1 MALFGLSPFDI
12 IGILVIVLLIF
23 LIPWIIRVRALS
35 SVTKAALELENMV
48 QESKELLIKMSKEKG
63 KPVLDPSDKIEDFME
78 FFVVP
83 PVDLDPNGVVKK
95 FEKILDLSEDRF
107 KEMVKEV
114 APLADKETRAN
125 IVMTLKATLAINDV
139 AKQVRHNLE
148 LGRKGNL
155 QILLMLQM
163 SIPLIMRVVKAQF
176 EGTKT
181 FSEGKPIG
189 DGVGP
194 IVAGL
199 LMKDYK
205 TEYMQDM
212 EDMFVAKKNMDERDL
227 VIARSKGPGARVG
240 RVGKVVRSIIQKE
253 NIDKIITVDA
263 AVKLEGEETGKV
275 ARGIGVVI
283 GGSGVDKWAVE
294 EELVKRDIEVDA
306 VIVKMSPEEAISNMN
321 QRIADAALEAF
332 ELVQK
337 LIFNS
342 PDDANILVVGVGNSC
357 GIKNILDDISQ
368 IEIKKEEE
376 LSTEES
382 KRGYFRR

>member
-23 LIPWIIRVRALS
+23 LIPWIVRVRALS
-35 SVTKAALELENMV
+35 SVNKAALELENMV
-48 QESKELLIKMSKEKG
+48 RELKDFLIEISKEKG
-63 KPVLDPSDKIEDFME
+63 KPILDPSDKIEGFME

-83 PVDLDPNGVVKK
+83 PVDLDPNGLVRK

-107 KEMVKEV
+107 KQMVKEV
-114 APLADKETRAN
+114 APLADEETKAN

-176 EGTKT
+176 EGAKT
-181 FSEGKPIG
+181 FSEGKPVG
-189 DGVGP
+189 DGAGP

-205 TEYMQDM
+205 NEYITEI
-212 EDMFVAKKNMDERDL
+212 EDMFVAKKRMEERDL
-227 VIARSKGPGARVG
+227 VIARAKGPGARVG
-240 RVGKVVRSIIQKE
+240 RVGKAVRSILEKE
-253 NIDKIITVDA
+253 SIDKIITVDA
-263 AVKLEGEETGKV
+263 AAKLEGEETGKV
-275 ARGIGVVI
+275 ARGIGVAI
-283 GGSGVDKWAVE
+283 GGPGVDKWAIE
-294 EELVKRDIEVDA
+294 EELVKRNIELDA

-321 QRIADAALEAF
+321 QKIADASVEAF

-337 LIFNS
+337 LIYNS

-357 GIKNILDDISQ
+357 GIKNILDDISK
-368 IEIKKEEE
+368 IEVKQDKIDDPED
-376 LSTEES
+376 

>member
-23 LIPWIIRVRALS
+23 LIPWIVRVRALS
-35 SVTKAALELENMV
+35 RVEKAALELDGMVHELENF
-48 QESKELLIKMSKEKG
+48 LIKISKEKG
-63 KPVLDPSDKIEDFME
+63 KPILDPSDKIKGFME

-83 PVDLDPNGVVKK
+83 PVDLDPNGLVRK

-107 KEMVKEV
+107 KQMVKEV
-114 APLADKETRAN
+114 APLADTETKAN

-176 EGTKT
+176 EGAKT

-189 DGVGP
+189 DGAGP

-205 TEYMQDM
+205 NEYITEI
-212 EDMFVAKKNMDERDL
+212 EDMFVAKKKMEERDL
-227 VIARSKGPGARVG
+227 IIARAKGPGARVG
-240 RVGKVVRSIIQKE
+240 RVGKTVRSILEKE
-253 NIDKIITVDA
+253 SIDKIITVDA

-283 GGSGVDKWAVE
+283 GGHGVDKWAIE
-294 EELVKRDIEVDA
+294 EEILKRNIELDA

-321 QRIADAALEAF
+321 PKIADASVEAF
-332 ELVQK
+332 ELVQN
-337 LIFNS
+337 LIYNS

-357 GIKNILDDISQ
+357 GIKNILDDISE
-368 IEIKKEEE
+368 IEVKQDKIDEQEDKH
-376 LSTEES
+376 
-382 KRGYFRR
+382 GYFRR

>member
-12 IGILVIVLLIF
+12 IGILIIVLLIF

-63 KPVLDPSDKIEDFME
+63 KPVLDPSDTINGFME

-83 PVDLDPNGVVKK
+83 PVDLDPNGLVKK
-95 FEKILDLSEDRF
+95 FEKILDLSEERF
-107 KEMVKEV
+107 KQMVKEV
-114 APLADKETRAN
+114 APLADQETKAN

-163 SIPLIMRVVKAQF
+163 SIPLIMRIVKAQF
-176 EGTKT
+176 EGAKT

-189 DGVGP
+189 DGAGP

-205 TEYMQDM
+205 NEYVTEI
-212 EDMFVAKKNMDERDL
+212 EDMFVAKKRMDERDL
-227 VIARSKGPGARVG
+227 VIARAKGPGARVG
-240 RVGKVVRSIIQKE
+240 RVGKVVKSILAKE

-283 GGSGVDKWAVE
+283 GGSGVDKWAIE
-294 EELVKRDIEVDA
+294 EEIVKRDIEIDA

-321 QRIADAALEAF
+321 QKIADAALEAF
-332 ELVQK
+332 EIVQK

-342 PDDANILVVGVGNSC
+342 PDDTNILVVGVGNSC

-368 IEIKKEEE
+368 IEIKKVEEIDN
-376 LSTEES
+376 
-382 KRGYFRR
+382 K

>member
-1 MALFGLSPFDI
+1 MALFGLSLFDI

-23 LIPWIIRVRALS
+23 LIPWIVRVRALS
-35 SVTKAALELENMV
+35 RVNRAAIELENMV
-48 QESKELLIKMSKEKG
+48 SELKDFLIEISKEKG
-63 KPVLDPSDKIEDFME
+63 KPILDPSDKIEGFME

-83 PVDLDPNGVVKK
+83 PVDLDPNGLVKK

-107 KEMVKEV
+107 KQMVKEV
-114 APLADKETRAN
+114 APLADAETKAN

-155 QILLMLQM
+155 QVLLMLQM

-176 EGTKT
+176 EGAKT
-181 FSEGKPIG
+181 FSEGKPVG
-189 DGVGP
+189 DGAGP

-205 TEYMQDM
+205 NEYITEI
-212 EDMFVAKKNMDERDL
+212 EDMFIAKKRMEERDL
-227 VIARSKGPGARVG
+227 IIARAKGPGARVG
-240 RVGKVVRSIIQKE
+240 RVGKVVRSILEKE
-253 NIDKIITVDA
+253 SIDKIITVDA
-263 AVKLEGEETGKV
+263 AAKLEGEETGKV
-275 ARGIGVVI
+275 AQGIGVVI
-283 GGSGVDKWAVE
+283 GGPGVDKWAIE
-294 EELVKRDIEVDA
+294 EEIVKRNIELDA

-321 QRIADAALEAF
+321 QKIADASLEAF

-337 LIFNS
+337 LIYNS

-357 GIKNILDDISQ
+357 GINNMLDDISE
-368 IEIKKEEE
+368 IEVKQDEIDEKED
-376 LSTEES
+376 
-382 KRGYFRR
+382 KRSYLRR

>member
-1 MALFGLSPFDI
+1 MALFGLSLFDI

-23 LIPWIIRVRALS
+23 LIPWIVRVRALS
-35 SVTKAALELENMV
+35 RVNRAAVELENMV
-48 QESKELLIKMSKEKG
+48 SELKEFLIEISKEKG
-63 KPVLDPSDKIEDFME
+63 KPILDPSDKIEGFME

-83 PVDLDPNGVVKK
+83 PVDLDPNGLVKK

-107 KEMVKEV
+107 KQMVKEV
-114 APLADKETRAN
+114 APLADAETKAN

-155 QILLMLQM
+155 QVLLMLQM

-176 EGTKT
+176 EGAKT
-181 FSEGKPIG
+181 FSEGKPVG
-189 DGVGP
+189 DGAGP

-205 TEYMQDM
+205 NEYITEI
-212 EDMFVAKKNMDERDL
+212 EDMFVAKKRMEERDL
-227 VIARSKGPGARVG
+227 VIARAKGPGARVG
-240 RVGKVVRSIIQKE
+240 RVGKVVRSILEKE
-253 NIDKIITVDA
+253 SIDKIITVDA
-263 AVKLEGEETGKV
+263 AAKLEGEETGKV
-275 ARGIGVVI
+275 AQGIGVVI
-283 GGSGVDKWAVE
+283 GGPGVDKWAIE
-294 EELVKRDIEVDA
+294 EEIVKRNIELDA

-321 QRIADAALEAF
+321 QKIADASLEAF

-337 LIFNS
+337 LIYNS

-357 GIKNILDDISQ
+357 GIKNMLDDISE
-368 IEIKKEEE
+368 IEVKQDEIDEKED
-376 LSTEES
+376 
-382 KRGYFRR
+382 KRSYLRR

>member
-23 LIPWIIRVRALS
+23 LIPWIVRIRALS
-35 SVTKAALELENMV
+35 HVDKAALELEGMV
-48 QESKELLIKMSKEKG
+48 HELKDFLIKISKEKG
-63 KPVLDPSDKIEDFME
+63 KPILDPSDKIEGFME

-83 PVDLDPNGVVKK
+83 PVDLDPNGLVRK

-107 KEMVKEV
+107 KQMVKEV
-114 APLADKETRAN
+114 APLADEETKAN

-176 EGTKT
+176 EGAKT
-181 FSEGKPIG
+181 FSEGKPVG
-189 DGVGP
+189 DGAGP
-194 IVAGL
+194 IVASL

-205 TEYMQDM
+205 NEYITEI
-212 EDMFVAKKNMDERDL
+212 EDMFVAKKRMEEREL
-227 VIARSKGPGARVG
+227 VIARAKGPGARVG
-240 RVGKVVRSIIQKE
+240 RVGKAVRSILEKE
-253 NIDKIITVDA
+253 SIDKIITVDA
-263 AVKLEGEETGKV
+263 AAKLEGEETGKV
-275 ARGIGVVI
+275 ARGIGVAI
-283 GGSGVDKWAVE
+283 GGPGVDKWAIE
-294 EELVKRDIEVDA
+294 EEIVKRNIELDA

-321 QRIADAALEAF
+321 QKIADASVEAF

-337 LIFNS
+337 LIYNS

-357 GIKNILDDISQ
+357 GIKNILDDISE
-368 IEIKKEEE
+368 IEVKQDKIDDQED
-376 LSTEES
+376 

>member
-23 LIPWIIRVRALS
+23 LIPWIVRVRALS
-35 SVTKAALELENMV
+35 SVNKAALELESMV
-48 QESKELLIKMSKEKG
+48 HELKDFLIEISKEKG
-63 KPVLDPSDKIEDFME
+63 KPVLDPSDKIEGFME

-83 PVDLDPNGVVKK
+83 PVDLDPNGLVKK

-107 KEMVKEV
+107 KQMVNEV
-114 APLADKETRAN
+114 APLADTETKAN

-176 EGTKT
+176 EGAKT
-181 FSEGKPIG
+181 FSEGKPVG
-189 DGVGP
+189 DGAGP
-194 IVAGL
+194 IVAGM

-205 TEYMQDM
+205 NEYITEI
-212 EDMFVAKKNMDERDL
+212 EDMFVAKKRMEERDL
-227 VIARSKGPGARVG
+227 VIARAKGPGARVG
-240 RVGKVVRSIIQKE
+240 RVGKAVRSILEKE
-253 NIDKIITVDA
+253 SIDKIITVDA
-263 AVKLEGEETGKV
+263 AAKLEGEETGKV
-275 ARGIGVVI
+275 ARGIGVAI
-283 GGSGVDKWAVE
+283 GGPGVDKWAIE
-294 EELVKRDIEVDA
+294 EEIVKRNIELDA

-321 QRIADAALEAF
+321 QKIADASVEAF

-337 LIFNS
+337 LIYNS

-357 GIKNILDDISQ
+357 GIKNILDDISE
-368 IEIKKEEE
+368 IEIKQDKIDEQED
-376 LSTEES
+376 